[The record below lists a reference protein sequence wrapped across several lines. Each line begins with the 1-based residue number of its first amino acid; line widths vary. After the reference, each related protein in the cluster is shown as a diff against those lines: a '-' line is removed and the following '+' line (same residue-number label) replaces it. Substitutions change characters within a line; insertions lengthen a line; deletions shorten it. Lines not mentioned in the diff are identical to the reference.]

1 MRSLQRSR
9 SVVGTTVVS
18 ICDYEPTGVGI
29 QVYCLGR
36 VRIKYRDARMMPQVQ
51 VYCTI
56 CDE

>member
-18 ICDYEPTGVGI
+18 ICDYEPIGVGV
-29 QVYCLGR
+29 QVYCLEW
-36 VRIKYRDARMMPQVQ
+36 VRIKYRDARMMSQVR

-56 CDE
+56 